1 MLTINAC
8 TLPLVGSFAGV
19 HAELHDIVDMLK
31 RQEFWFIA
39 WIFIKRTPW

>member
-8 TLPLVGSFAGV
+8 TLPVVGRFAGV
-19 HAELHDIVDMLK
+19 HAELLDPVDMLK

-39 WIFIKRTPW
+39 WFFSKRTPW